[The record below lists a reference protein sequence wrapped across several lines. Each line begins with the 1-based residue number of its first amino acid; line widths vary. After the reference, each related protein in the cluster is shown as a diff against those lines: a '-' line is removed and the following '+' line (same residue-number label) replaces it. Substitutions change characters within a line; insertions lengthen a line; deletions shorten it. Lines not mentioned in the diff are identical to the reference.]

1 MSKCENFASVKEM
14 HFSKYYIRVEAHHIK
29 INIGIGKLNFH
40 EIYPYFVK
48 SIYRFFI
55 SSNGMEIKEIYS
67 HALLAEIS

>member
-14 HFSKYYIRVEAHHIK
+14 HFSKYFICVEAHLIK

-55 SSNGMEIKEIYS
+55 SSNEFRVKFFSTWYGN
-67 HALLAEIS
+67 